1 MGMAIRELQHCNN
14 CNGFATVL
22 CQLEKNRSKMK
33 NFRQSIREL
42 QSEGITF
49 AASN

>member
-1 MGMAIRELQHCNN
+1 MGMAVRELQHCNN
-14 CNGFATVL
+14 CNGFVST
-22 CQLEKNRSKMK
+22 EKNRRKMK
-33 NFRQSIREL
+33 NFRQSIREP

>member
-1 MGMAIRELQHCNN
+1 MAIRELQHCNN
-14 CNGFATVL
+14 CNGL
-22 CQLEKNRSKMK
+22 RQLKKKSKKMN
-33 NFRQSIREL
+33 NFWRIIREP